1 MALKDQ
7 VTRGFTPG
15 SQPWN
20 YRLAF
25 VAVPLSPEAI
35 TLADANIVGMRVL
48 NTTGAA
54 LNFTYLAG
62 DGTTFTVSVEPGQPF
77 GDDTAWG
84 VPAIGGFSISASG
97 AGLKFSAARY

>member
-7 VTRGFTPG
+7 VTRGFTPT
-15 SQPWN
+15 SQPWC
-20 YRLAF
+20 YRIAF
-25 VAVPLSPEAI
+25 AAVPLVAEAI
-35 TLADANIVGMRVL
+35 TLVDSTLVGMRVL

-62 DGTTFTVSVEPGQPF
+62 DGTTFTVSIDPGQPY

-84 VPAIGGFSISASG
+84 IPAIGGFSISASG
-97 AGLKFSAARY
+97 AGLKFSGAWY